1 MLESM
6 ELEEKKVTHD
16 FLSLYAADS
25 SFQPEN
31 PRSASQGFYLKTRD
45 FLQPLDGRE
54 QGGGRSGEM
63 AAEKPVTGGADP
75 SSIGHSG
82 DASVRT
88 GDAQPDTSPA
98 RAAMPVGLEAK
109 PEPDYGSWSTT
120 TSYGSYA
127 GVPCG
132 LWDDKTAVCREQW
145 PSPFIGTAH
154 GNGTGAISVTTTAT
168 SSQRHLTPEMK
179 GTLEVATSRS
189 SQVHKEVDNDEVFG
203 KRECSSSHTDMTIK
217 VHDRGSSVNEP
228 RPNTPRSKHSAT
240 EQRRRTK
247 INDRF
252 QIMRQI
258 IPHSDQKR
266 DKASF
271 LMEVIEY
278 IRFLQEKVQR
288 YEAPYSTWNQDAAK
302 LMPWVESLKSSQT
315 TANSVS
321 IPPEVIKTDHAPPH
335 LFSTN
340 HIDGIV
346 PIKVVPSGKQS
357 SATTGIIA
365 GISHK
370 TELAPTCPSNLAFTQ
385 NWLQPRFNVPKEN
398 CIAQPQRKLILNQD
412 SMQDRPP
419 LISSS
424 RLTDNMDKESQE
436 QLIID
441 DDTISISNTYS
452 HGLLNTLAQ
461 ALQSSGVDLS
471 HAGISVQINLG
482 KRALSRTTATSST
495 STSKG
500 CKRLDYSSVGNN
512 IEQSKAPKR
521 SKLENS

>member
-16 FLSLYAADS
+16 FLSLYAAES
-25 SFQPEN
+25 SFEPED

-45 FLQPLDGRE
+45 FLQPLDDGRE

-63 AAEKPVTGGADP
+63 AAEKAVTGGVVL
-75 SSIGHSG
+75 SCTGHSG
-82 DASVRT
+82 DARVRT
-88 GDAQPDTSPA
+88 GDAQQPDTTPV
-98 RAAMPVGLEAK
+98 RVAMPIGLEAK

-120 TSYGSYA
+120 TSYGSYV
-127 GVPCG
+127 GVPYG
-132 LWDDKTAVCREQW
+132 VWDDKTAVCREQW
-145 PSPFIGTAH
+145 PSPIIDAAH
-154 GNGTGAISVTTTAT
+154 GNGTGAISATTTAT
-168 SSQRHLTPEMK
+168 SSQRRLTPEMK
-179 GTLEVATSRS
+179 GTY
-189 SQVHKEVDNDEVFG
+189 KEVDNDEVLG
-203 KRECSSSHTDMTIK
+203 KRKCSSSHTDMTIK
-217 VHDRGSSVNEP
+217 VHGRGSSLNEP

-247 INDRF
+247 INDSRF

-288 YEAPYSTWNQDAAK
+288 YEAPSSTWNQDAAK
-302 LMPWVESLKSSQT
+302 LMPWKSSQPT
-315 TANSVS
+315 SNGLS
-321 IPPEVIKTDHAPPH
+321 IPDEVIKTDPDPPH
-335 LFSTN
+335 LFSTDC
-340 HIDGIV
+340 IDGIV
-346 PIKVVPSGKQS
+346 PVTIPPSAKQS
-357 SATTGIIA
+357 SATT
-365 GISHK
+365 
-370 TELAPTCPSNLAFTQ
+370 ELVAT
-385 NWLQPRFNVPKEN
+385 K
-398 CIAQPQRKLILNQD
+398 
-412 SMQDRPP
+412 DRP
-419 LISSS
+419 LITSS
-424 RLTDNMDKESQE
+424 RLTDKMDKERFRLQE

-441 DDTISISNTYS
+441 DGTISISNTYS

-482 KRALSRTTATSST
+482 KRALNRTTATSAT
-495 STSKG
+495 STFKG
-500 CKRLDYSSVGNN
+500 CKRFDYSSVGNS

>member
-25 SFQPEN
+25 SFEPED
-31 PRSASQGFYLKTRD
+31 PRSASQGTVISNSSFYLKTRD
-45 FLQPLDGRE
+45 FLQPLDDGRE

-63 AAEKPVTGGADP
+63 AAEKAVTGGAVP
-75 SSIGHSG
+75 SCTGHSG
-82 DASVRT
+82 DARVRT
-88 GDAQPDTSPA
+88 GDARQPDTT
-98 RAAMPVGLEAK
+98 PVRVAIPIGFEAK

-127 GVPCG
+127 GVPYG
-132 LWDDKTAVCREQW
+132 VWDDKTAVCRGFCFPHSNSGLP
-145 PSPFIGTAH
+145 PSLTLPMAMELEPSQLQLLRQAH
-154 GNGTGAISVTTTAT
+154 
-168 SSQRHLTPEMK
+168 K
-179 GTLEVATSRS
+179 
-189 SQVHKEVDNDEVFG
+189 
-203 KRECSSSHTDMTIK
+203 DMTIK
-217 VHDRGSSVNEP
+217 VHGRGSSLNEP

-247 INDRF
+247 INDRQVISLINHFRNIF

-288 YEAPYSTWNQDAAK
+288 YEAPSSTWNQDAAK
-302 LMPWVESLKSSQT
+302 LMPWKSSQPT
-315 TANSVS
+315 SNGLS
-321 IPPEVIKTDHAPPH
+321 IPDEVIKTDPDPPH

-340 HIDGIV
+340 CIDGIV
-346 PIKVVPSGKQS
+346 PVTIPPSGKQS

-385 NWLQPRFNVPKEN
+385 TWLQPRWFDIPKEN

-412 SMQDRPP
+412 SMQDRP
-419 LISSS
+419 LITSS
-424 RLTDNMDKESQE
+424 RLTDNMDKERFRLQE

-441 DDTISISNTYS
+441 DGTISISNTYS

-482 KRALSRTTATSST
+482 KRALNRTTATSAT
-495 STSKG
+495 STFKG
-500 CKRLDYSSVGNN
+500 CKRFDYSSVGNS

>member
-25 SFQPEN
+25 SFEPED

-45 FLQPLDGRE
+45 FLQPLDDGRE

-63 AAEKPVTGGADP
+63 AAEKAVTGGAVP
-75 SSIGHSG
+75 SCTGHSG
-82 DASVRT
+82 DARVRT
-88 GDAQPDTSPA
+88 GDARQPDTT
-98 RAAMPVGLEAK
+98 PVRVAIPIGFEAK

-127 GVPCG
+127 GVPYG
-132 LWDDKTAVCREQW
+132 VWDDKTAVCREQW
-145 PSPFIGTAH
+145 PSPIIDAAH
-154 GNGTGAISVTTTAT
+154 GNGTGTISATTTAT
-168 SSQRHLTPEMK
+168 SSQRRLTPEMK
-179 GTLEVATSRS
+179 GTY
-189 SQVHKEVDNDEVFG
+189 KEVDNDEVLG
-203 KRECSSSHTDMTIK
+203 KRKCSSSHTDMTIK
-217 VHDRGSSVNEP
+217 VHGRGSSLNEP

-247 INDRF
+247 INDSRF

-288 YEAPYSTWNQDAAK
+288 YEAPSSTWNQDAAK
-302 LMPWVESLKSSQT
+302 LMPWKSSQPT
-315 TANSVS
+315 SNGLS
-321 IPPEVIKTDHAPPH
+321 IPDEVIKTDPDPPH

-340 HIDGIV
+340 CIDGIV
-346 PIKVVPSGKQS
+346 PVTIPPSGKQS
-357 SATTGIIA
+357 SATTDLVA
-365 GISHK
+365 TK
-370 TELAPTCPSNLAFTQ
+370 
-385 NWLQPRFNVPKEN
+385 
-398 CIAQPQRKLILNQD
+398 
-412 SMQDRPP
+412 DRP
-419 LISSS
+419 LITSS
-424 RLTDNMDKESQE
+424 RLTDNMDKERFRLQE

-441 DDTISISNTYS
+441 DGTISISNTYS

-482 KRALSRTTATSST
+482 KRALNRTTATSAT
-495 STSKG
+495 STFKG
-500 CKRLDYSSVGNN
+500 CKRFDYSSVGNS

>member
-25 SFQPEN
+25 SFEPED

-45 FLQPLDGRE
+45 FLQPLDDGRE

-63 AAEKPVTGGADP
+63 AAEKAVTGGAVP
-75 SSIGHSG
+75 SCTGHSG
-82 DASVRT
+82 DARVRT
-88 GDAQPDTSPA
+88 GDARQPDTT
-98 RAAMPVGLEAK
+98 PVRVAIPIGFEAK

-127 GVPCG
+127 GVPYG
-132 LWDDKTAVCREQW
+132 VWDDKTAVCREQW
-145 PSPFIGTAH
+145 PSPIIDAAH
-154 GNGTGAISVTTTAT
+154 GNGTGTISATTTAT
-168 SSQRHLTPEMK
+168 SSQRRLTPEMK
-179 GTLEVATSRS
+179 GTY
-189 SQVHKEVDNDEVFG
+189 KEVDNDEVLG
-203 KRECSSSHTDMTIK
+203 KRKCSSSHTDMTIK
-217 VHDRGSSVNEP
+217 VHGRGSSLNEP

-247 INDRF
+247 INDSRF

-288 YEAPYSTWNQDAAK
+288 YEAPSSTWNQDAAK
-302 LMPWVESLKSSQT
+302 LMPWKSSQPT
-315 TANSVS
+315 SNGLS
-321 IPPEVIKTDHAPPH
+321 IPDEVIKTDPDPPH

-340 HIDGIV
+340 CIDGIV
-346 PIKVVPSGKQS
+346 PVTIPPSGKQS

-385 NWLQPRFNVPKEN
+385 TWLQPRWFDIPKEN

-412 SMQDRPP
+412 SMQDRP
-419 LISSS
+419 LITSS
-424 RLTDNMDKESQE
+424 RLTDNMDKERFRLQE

-441 DDTISISNTYS
+441 DGTISISNTYS

-482 KRALSRTTATSST
+482 KRALNRTTATSAT
-495 STSKG
+495 STFKG
-500 CKRLDYSSVGNN
+500 CKRFDYSSVGNS